1 MARQLLILI
10 RSFLLLAVLSL
21 PALAEDAPGT
31 TAVKRANEKVSE
43 LLKQKPEPG
52 SDAEK
57 KLAAQISSQLS
68 DFLDI
73 GELGQRAL
81 GQHWK
86 TLTPVQRKEYLSLL
100 RELVEGNYIK
110 ALRSNLTYQVKYVN
124 EDVKDDSRIVATLLE
139 LQRNG
144 RTETMSVDYALR
156 KQGDSWRAF
165 DLITDGVGLVEN
177 YRAQFNKI
185 IAKEGVSGLLERM
198 RKKKTQNAA

>member
-86 TLTPVQRKEYLSLL
+86 TLTPAQRKEYLSLL